1 MKQLVLSLSLFSAL
15 ACAEDA
21 IILRVVTPFPNG
33 HLLAQTAQQ
42 FKSELGK
49 RAPHIQVYV
58 SAGVM
63 NEQTINQAMQSC
75 DARLRA
81 GEIMLTGGQPI
92 QDYAPA
98 YFFFNG
104 PYVIRDFAHFRKVW
118 NGPIG
123 QKLNAELETQG
134 QMVSFDPVYRGYR
147 QFTSNKPLMTPADA
161 RDLKLRLPPAPD
173 WIAVWDSLGAKAVQV
188 PLPGIYAALKDKSAE
203 ASEGDLT
210 QIQSLKL
217 NEVQSH
223 LTLTN
228 HLVGFGMTMAN
239 RCFFRNELKPVDQQH
254 VRDAMRAAASWG
266 SQQIEVRE
274 GEILAELEKGGMK
287 IVKPDAAAIR
297 DAAEPAVSRLFASKW
312 TVTSWKEVLA
322 Y

>member
-1 MKQLVLSLSLFSAL
+1 MKKIALILSLLPLTAM
-15 ACAEDA
+15 AQDA
-21 IILRVVTPFPNG
+21 VTVRVVTPFASG
-33 HLLAQTAQQ
+33 HLLAQTAEQ
-42 FKSELGK
+42 FKIELGK
-49 RAPHIQVYV
+49 RAPQLKV
-58 SAGVM
+58 SVAASVL
-63 NEQTINQAMQSC
+63 NEQTINPAMQAC
-75 DARLRA
+75 DANIRV

-104 PYVIRDFAHFRKVW
+104 PYVIRDFAHFQKVW
-118 NGPIG
+118 NSQIG
-123 QKLNAELETQG
+123 QKLNAELESKG
-134 QMVSFDPVYRGYR
+134 KLVSFDPVYRGYR
-147 QFTSNKPLMTPADA
+147 QFTSNKPLLTPADA
-161 RDLKLRLPPAPD
+161 RDLKLRLPPVPD
-173 WIAVWDSLGAKAVQV
+173 WISVWDSVGAKAVQV
-188 PLPGIYAALKDKSAE
+188 PLPGIYGALKDKSAE

-239 RCFFRNELKPVDQQH
+239 ACFFNKELKPAEQKA
-254 VRDAMRAAASWG
+254 VREAMNAAAHWG
-266 SQQIEVRE
+266 SQQIVQKE
-274 GEILAELEKGGMK
+274 GEILAALEKGGMK

-297 DAAEPAVSRLFASKW
+297 KAAEPAVNELFAKKW
-312 TVTSWKEVLA
+312 TVTSWKDVLA